1 MCLKI
6 IINSTFY
13 WIYYKKY
20 SFSLIIFL
28 SCLTIFQYRTDVF
41 LTNKKVDYELS
52 QAIKI
57 NLNLSINK
65 TDNSNLSISTIDNST
80 YFKKCPKD
88 KSFFDH
94 IPVRSNELINM
105 ISLVLQSQSLMYC
118 PVPKVATKTLLNVIL
133 YIHVRDLIKN
143 LNNNWTNIDNAKA
156 KIEKMI
162 NINKFI
168 GELRSHGV
176 IIPEQ
181 EKPKSLSEFLHMYL
195 NILQFGQINKNF
207 PSRLINPWRLSFT
220 YSFPYFRLQNLSS
233 LSQIF
238 TSSFTR
244 TIFVRHPF
252 ERLASAYK
260 ERIATLSKDRIE
272 PEPEYDA
279 IRMQICYRRVLSKKN
294 HPTSPSKESCRNII
308 PSFEDFV
315 RYILTGTD
323 RPNGIARMNYHWQ
336 PYSTICQVCKFQYNF
351 VGKYESFNED
361 FPQFLK
367 HFNITNWNIEKRNG
381 PSGLQKWDY
390 QKYYTTL
397 SDDLICQLIRLYNDD
412 FRLFKYK
419 VHDYIVNR
427 TSLFQNC
434 YFLKTS

>member
-13 WIYYKKY
+13 LIYLKKY
-20 SFSLIIFL
+20 SFSMIIFL
-28 SCLTIFQYRTDVF
+28 SFLTIFQYRTDVF
-41 LTNKKVDYELS
+41 LTNTKIDFELT
-52 QAIKI
+52 QTI
-57 NLNLSINK
+57 NINSNLSINK
-65 TDNSNLSISTIDNST
+65 TDNST
-80 YFKKCPKD
+80 YLKKCPED
-88 KSFFDH
+88 KSPH
-94 IPVRSNELINM
+94 NIRIYPNQLISM

-133 YIHVRDLIKN
+133 YIHVRDLIN
-143 LNNNWTNIDNAKA
+143 HLNNNWTNIDNSKA

-162 NINKFI
+162 NISKFI
-168 GELRSHGV
+168 EELRVNGI
-176 IIPEQ
+176 IIPEH
-181 EKPKSLSEFLHMYL
+181 EKPKSLLEFLHMYL
-195 NILQFGQINKNF
+195 NILQFGQINERYR
-207 PSRLINPWRLSFT
+207 SRLINPWRLSFT
-220 YSFPYFRLQNLSS
+220 FSFPYFRLQSLSN

-238 TSSFTR
+238 SSSFTR

-279 IRMQICYRRVLSKKN
+279 MRMEICYKRVISEKI
-294 HPTSPSKESCRNII
+294 PSEDSCMNTI

-315 RYILTGTD
+315 RYILLATY
-323 RPNGIARMNYHWQ
+323 RPNGIARMNFHWQ
-336 PYSTICQVCKFQYNF
+336 PYSTLCQVCKFQYNF
-351 VGKYESFNED
+351 VGKYELFNED
-361 FPQFLK
+361 FSQFLK

-381 PSGLQKWDY
+381 PSGLKKWDY

-397 SDDLICQLIRLYNDD
+397 SDDLICQLIHLYNDD

-419 VHDYIVNR
+419 IHDYIVNR
-427 TSLFQNC
+427 TNLLQNC
-434 YFLKTS
+434 QFLKTS

>member
-1 MCLKI
+1 MI
-6 IINSTFY
+6 IIVRFQNNTDIGYTVF
-13 WIYYKKY
+13 IGV
-20 SFSLIIFL
+20 SF
-28 SCLTIFQYRTDVF
+28 
-41 LTNKKVDYELS
+41 NK
-52 QAIKI
+52 
-57 NLNLSINK
+57 NK
-65 TDNSNLSISTIDNST
+65 T
-80 YFKKCPKD
+80 
-88 KSFFDH
+88 
-94 IPVRSNELINM
+94 
-105 ISLVLQSQSLMYC
+105 
-118 PVPKVATKTLLNVIL
+118 
-133 YIHVRDLIKN
+133 
-143 LNNNWTNIDNAKA
+143 
-156 KIEKMI
+156 
-162 NINKFI
+162 
-168 GELRSHGV
+168 
-176 IIPEQ
+176 
-181 EKPKSLSEFLHMYL
+181 
-195 NILQFGQINKNF
+195 
-207 PSRLINPWRLSFT
+207 
-220 YSFPYFRLQNLSS
+220 
-233 LSQIF
+233 
-238 TSSFTR
+238 
-244 TIFVRHPF
+244 
-252 ERLASAYK
+252 SAYK

-351 VGKYESFNED
+351 VGKHESFNED

-381 PSGLQKWDY
+381 PSGLKKWDY

-427 TSLFQNC
+427 PSLFQNC